1 MLPFHRVIVG
11 LGLTGVVVLASEQ
24 SNLQKWFSKTAQE
37 AASVFVMKDTSKDQ
51 DTLNVRT

>member
-1 MLPFHRVIVG
+1 MG

-24 SNLQKWFSKTAQE
+24 SNLQKWFSKPAQE